1 MSEQTTP
8 HRRALLSTAAWAV
21 PSIAVTAAAPAM
33 AASPSE
39 NARITVAIRQ
49 SVGTRN
55 RSTGSSGT
63 QERLYLSTYGV
74 ADVNRTDGRINA
86 NTGTYIR
93 WSGTSGGSNGTQV
106 TDVKYVYYAPVNNL
120 VFQAGASAYHS
131 NCWTLLTRD
140 TSLANV
146 RHATSRVLLYPYSA
160 RYTCPIQSASPSIT
174 LQPFTWWSTGLYD
187 NATGNNRYWGRALYY
202 TLNGVPQSVTDL
214 AGDLDVI

>member
-39 NARITVAIRQ
+39 NDRITVEMRQ
-49 SVGTRN
+49 AVGTRR
-55 RSTGSSGT
+55 RSTGLLRT
-63 QERLYLSTYGV
+63 EERLFLSTYGS
-74 ADVNRTDGRINA
+74 ADENRTNGSMTA
-86 NTGTYIR
+86 NPGTYIR

-106 TDVKYVYYAPVNNL
+106 TDVKYVYYAPVSDL
-120 VFQAGASAYHS
+120 VFEAGASAYHS
-131 NCWTLLTRD
+131 DCWTLLTRD

-146 RHATSRVLLYPYSA
+146 HHATSGVLLYPYSA

-174 LQPFTWWSTGLYD
+174 LQPFTWWSTGLYAL
-187 NATGNNRYWGRALYY
+187 ATGNNRLWGRALYY
-202 TLNGVPQSVTDL
+202 TLNGVPGSVTFL
-214 AGDLDVI
+214 AGNVGA